1 MIACVT
7 FPLMPIAF
15 VLGGHFLWLAGPQS
29 GGWNV
34 QAAVYALWE
43 PFLAWGVI
51 MGLLHVFTSRFETP
65 GHVWRSLS
73 RRAYAIYIIHPP
85 VLVAIA
91 LA

>member
-34 QAAVYALWE
+34 QVAVYALWE
-43 PFLAWGVI
+43 PFLAW
-51 MGLLHVFTSRFETP
+51 
-65 GHVWRSLS
+65 
-73 RRAYAIYIIHPP
+73 A
-85 VLVAIA
+85 
-91 LA
+91 